1 MYYCEYALEIRRN
14 GSFYHQVDVYQ
25 QLVDAEKAAKTLTL
39 DSEEET
45 DIVRIEYDDDGNEVS
60 AESVY

>member
-1 MYYCEYALEIRRN
+1 MRYEYALEIRRF

-25 QLVDAEKAAKTLTL
+25 NLEDAEEAAKTIVL

-45 DIVRIEYDDDGNEVS
+45 DIVRIEYDDDDNEVS